1 MRAELSRIS
10 REIGATTI
18 YVTHDQIEAMTM
30 ASRIVCMDVGV
41 IKQVGTPEELYFHPK
56 NLFVAGFIGDPPMN
70 FIRGKVESGVFASDD
85 GYYSVALSQP
95 SLQGK
100 GIVIGYRPE
109 HAHLALPEGSDPADY
124 LEMKGK
130 IEVYEMLGDL
140 QNVYLAVGEEKAII
154 KVAPEVELEIGNDL
168 IYYVKKTD
176 FHFFDAET
184 EEAIE
189 E

>member
-1 MRAELSRIS
+1 M
-10 REIGATTI
+10 
-18 YVTHDQIEAMTM
+18 
-30 ASRIVCMDVGV
+30 
-41 IKQVGTPEELYFHPK
+41 
-56 NLFVAGFIGDPPMN
+56 
-70 FIRGKVESGVFASDD
+70 
-85 GYYSVALSQP
+85 
-95 SLQGK
+95 
-100 GIVIGYRPE
+100 IGYRPE

-168 IYYVKKTD
+168 IYYVKKAD